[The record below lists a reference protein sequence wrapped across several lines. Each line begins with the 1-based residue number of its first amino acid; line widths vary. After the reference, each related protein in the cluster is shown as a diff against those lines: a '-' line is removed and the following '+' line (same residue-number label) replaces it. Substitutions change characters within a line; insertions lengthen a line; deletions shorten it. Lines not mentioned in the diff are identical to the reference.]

1 MHELVQSPVKDL
13 NQPSIADLMPSCGN
27 MLCSCKNPGINMRR
41 NYARNFSRIDDNF
54 TLLKS
59 APVPDR
65 SVESIL
71 RVIDEESKEYLSFR
85 PNGFHPMWIVDNE
98 EFSKSSL

>member
-1 MHELVQSPVKDL
+1 
-13 NQPSIADLMPSCGN
+13 
-27 MLCSCKNPGINMRR
+27 MRR

-71 RVIDEESKEYLSFR
+71 RVIEEESKEYLSYR
-85 PNGFHPMWIVDNE
+85 PNGFLPMWIVDNE
-98 EFSKSSL
+98 EFSNEKSKYVKSLRCRYSDS

>member
-1 MHELVQSPVKDL
+1 
-13 NQPSIADLMPSCGN
+13 MPICGN

-41 NYARNFSRIDDNF
+41 KYARNYSRIDDNF

-71 RVIDEESKEYLSFR
+71 PVIEEESNEYLSFR